1 MSRPLNDRRISLVL
15 LVAVVVAIGSGVG
28 VFSLLRNAQTSAG
41 GPTTMVV
48 VAAGDLAD
56 GRLLTAQDVRLS
68 PVPKAAVP
76 EGAFTA
82 PDSVIGRVTRIPV
95 LAGEPLIPARLAPV
109 GASAG
114 LEVRISRGKRAM
126 AVRIE
131 DAAAAVVQP
140 NSRVDVLLITLGAN
154 GLPSG
159 ARVIMSNKRVLSV
172 GGMME
177 RTAAAPGAAIPIPAS
192 TLATLEVTPAEAA
205 RLAVAMNTGR
215 LQFVLR
221 GYGDTEP
228 TADTADDTEPASAS
242 PTQPAQPARR
252 GRRRTD
258 TPPAPGTPAVMVPSP
273 AAPDSTPRLPSAR
286 KRADS
291 TTVQVFRGPA
301 LSKLSFPKKD
311 SVIP

>member
-28 VFSLLRNAQTSAG
+28 VFSLLRNARTSAG

-76 EGAFTA
+76 EGAFTV

-228 TADTADDTEPASAS
+228 TTDTADDTEPASAS
-242 PTQPAQPARR
+242 PTQPARR